1 MSNRFKIILQYI
13 FFLGVGLLF
22 AWLSLK
28 NLDRENLVQIKD
40 ALSRSRQWLIVP
52 VFLML
57 VFSHYLRAL
66 RWRLLM
72 KPLGHHPSIV
82 NTFLAVLMGYFIN
95 LGVPRLGELAKCTL
109 LARYEKIP
117 AEQLI
122 GTIITERI
130 IDALSLV
137 LIFALTLASQP
148 GLYAQLLTTLF
159 PEAGGQAN
167 SYPSLTT
174 LLLVLGIFVL
184 FLFYWRAIKKRTFRQ
199 LQRSFEEILR
209 RVYAGVSSIAA
220 LQQRALFILLT
231 VCIWALYLLA
241 GYVGFFAFAETASYG
256 FKEAL
261 TILSAG
267 SVGMIASPG
276 GIGAYAFLLEK
287 SMQLYGLSN
296 GISLAFGW
304 LLWLAQTG
312 VTIVT
317 GFISF
322 LLLPLINKRS
332 SSIEIK

>member
-1 MSNRFKIILQYI
+1 MSNRFKIIIQYI
-13 FFLGVGLLF
+13 FFLGLGLFF

-28 NLDRENLVQIKD
+28 NLDKNNLQQIKD
-40 ALSRSRQWLIVP
+40 ALSRARQWLIVP

-72 KPLGHHPSIV
+72 RPLGHRPSVV
-82 NTFLAVLMGYFIN
+82 NTFFAVLMGYFIN

-130 IDALSLV
+130 IDALSLLLV
-137 LIFALTLASQP
+137 FALTLGLQP
-148 GLYAQLLTTLF
+148 GLYSQLIETFF
-159 PEAGGQAN
+159 PNAGNTA
-167 SYPSLTT
+167 SSSPSLTT
-174 LLLVLGIFVL
+174 LLLVVGALGL
-184 FLFYWRAIKKRTFRQ
+184 FLIYWLAFKKATLLQ
-199 LQRSFEEILR
+199 LQQQITILLG

-220 LQQRALFILLT
+220 LQQRALFVFLS

-241 GYVGFFAFAETASYG
+241 GYVGFFAFSETAHYG
-256 FKEAL
+256 LKEAL

-287 SMQLYGLSN
+287 SMQLYGLPY
-296 GISLAFGW
+296 GIALAFGW

-312 VTIVT
+312 VTVVT
-317 GFISF
+317 GFLSF
-322 LLLPLINKRS
+322 LLLPWFNK
-332 SSIEIK
+332 K

>member
-13 FFLGVGLLF
+13 FFLGLGLLF
-22 AWLSLK
+22 AWLSVK
-28 NLDRENLVQIKD
+28 NLDRENLLQIKE
-40 ALSRSRQWLIVP
+40 ALSRSRQWLIAP

-66 RWRLLM
+66 RWRLLIN
-72 KPLGHHPSIV
+72 PLGHSPSVI

-109 LARYEKIP
+109 LARNEKIP

-130 IDALSLV
+130 IDALSLILV
-137 LIFALTLASQP
+137 FVVTLVSQP
-148 GLYAQLLTTLF
+148 GLYGQLLETFF
-159 PEAGGQAN
+159 PETESQAAR
-167 SYPSLTT
+167 SPSLIT
-174 LLLVLGIFVL
+174 LLLVLGAAGL
-184 FLFYWRAIKKRTFRQ
+184 FLAYWRFIKKRTLLE
-199 LQRSFEEILR
+199 LQQAIGQALR
-209 RVYAGVSSIAA
+209 RLYAGVSSIAA
-220 LQQRALFILLT
+220 LKQRALFIVLS

-241 GYVGFFAFAETASYG
+241 GYIGFFAFSETSGYG
-256 FKEAL
+256 IKQAL

-287 SMQLYGLSN
+287 SMQLYGLPY
-296 GISLAFGW
+296 GIALAFGW

-312 VTIVT
+312 VTVVT

-322 LLLPLINKRS
+322 LLLPWVNKKNRTA
-332 SSIEIK
+332 